1 MYLHQ
6 LRIQGFRRF
15 NDLTLQFKEGL
26 NVIIGPNNGGKT
38 AVVDALRVLL
48 SVSDEGSLRLTE
60 LDLHQPKAGVSSTEA
75 RFTFAF
81 RGLTT
86 QEEADFITALK
97 PFTTKGAT
105 KVSYE
110 ASFTVQYTQADP
122 GGRLKVRRWVGDHE
136 ENTLTTDMLEELRA
150 VYLQPL
156 RDPASG
162 LKPGRFSQ
170 LSKLLHRL
178 SQQSQRDQL
187 QEMLKKFDAGLKP
200 KPPLSTTNTIIGD
213 KHKAMLG
220 SELAQLLDLELSPSD
235 FARFAARIGLSVA
248 GMEVEQNGLGFNNL
262 IFMAVVLSELSL
274 NNAASY
280 CGLIVEEPEA
290 HLHPQLQAVLL
301 DYLKTVEKPE
311 EGQRAVQVFVTSH
324 SPNFAALADI
334 DSLCCVYESPSG
346 PAVFAPRGVRFEPGK
361 KEKLQRYLNVTRAE
375 LFFARRLILVE
386 GTAELFI
393 VEALAK
399 KANIN
404 LRKHSVS
411 IISTDGLN
419 FDCFLP
425 LFGKNAMQIPVA
437 VITDA
442 DPAADVFPTKKDPLI
457 LSANALKLQRSS
469 DGFVQCFF
477 ARKTLEYD
485 LGLEK
490 SCRVH
495 MLAALKEMHPVI
507 GKDVEAEIDGLST
520 SGARAKALYC
530 GMFQRGPN
538 LENVQ
543 KGHFAQLL
551 AFGLY
556 STEENV
562 TAPSYLMEALEFV
575 VPKVSEDGSVL

>member
-48 SVSDEGSLRLTE
+48 SANDEGNLRLTE
-60 LDLHQPKAGVSSTEA
+60 LDLHQPKAGARSTEA

-81 RGLTT
+81 RGLKT

-97 PFTTKGAT
+97 PFTAEDAT
-105 KVSYE
+105 KASYE
-110 ASFTVQYTQADP
+110 ASFTIQYTQAEL

-136 ENTLTTDMLEELRA
+136 ENALTTDMLEELRA

-178 SQQSQRDQL
+178 SQQPEREKL
-187 QEMLKKFDAGLKP
+187 QELLKAFDEDIKP
-200 KPPLSTTNTIIGD
+200 KPPLSTTNTVIGD

-220 SELAQLLDLELSPSD
+220 PELAQLLDLELSPSD

-274 NNAASY
+274 NNSASY

-301 DYLKTVEKPE
+301 DYLKTVEKPDK
-311 EGQRAVQVFVTSH
+311 GQRAVQVFVTSH

-334 DSLCCVYESPSG
+334 DSICCVYESPSG
-346 PAVFAPRGVRFEPGK
+346 PAVFAPRDVEFGKGK

-399 KANIN
+399 KANID

-425 LFGKNAMQIPVA
+425 LFGKDAMQIPVA

-442 DPAADVFPTKKDPLI
+442 DPAADVFPTKKSSLT
-457 LSANALKLQRSS
+457 LSPNALKLQDSE
-469 DGFVQCFF
+469 DEFIQCFF
-477 ARKTLEYD
+477 AKKTLEYD
-485 LGLEK
+485 LALER
-490 SCRVH
+490 SCRMH
-495 MLAALKEMHPVI
+495 MLSALKEMHPVI
-507 GKDVEAEIDGLST
+507 GKDVEAEIDDLST
-520 SGARAKALYC
+520 PGERAKALYC

-538 LENVQ
+538 LESVQ
-543 KGHFAQLL
+543 KGRFAQLL
-551 AFGLY
+551 AFNLY
-556 STEENV
+556 STDEDV
-562 TAPSYLMEALEFV
+562 TSPDYLTDALDFV
-575 VPKVSEDGSVL
+575 VPKASEDDGVL